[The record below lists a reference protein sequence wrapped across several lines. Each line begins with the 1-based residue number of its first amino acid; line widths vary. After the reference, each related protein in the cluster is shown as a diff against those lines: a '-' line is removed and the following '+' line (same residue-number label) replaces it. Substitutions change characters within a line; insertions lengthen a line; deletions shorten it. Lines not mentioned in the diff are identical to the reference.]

1 MAKSDL
7 ALSISSTSHK
17 RRMSALKQTFGRLR
31 RQCSR
36 RLRPQ
41 PQMEMET
48 RTQVQPKAQL
58 APLGLA
64 LPAPVRDIPRQKSAL
79 LLDLPPELRN
89 AIYEYVLV
97 LEQPIT
103 ITKTS
108 KWTQPGLLRVCKQI
122 RHETASIYYNTNKF
136 RIDCAD
142 MDFTLYLGFENHI
155 NPWYKNFDNVVLFD
169 MGYGQAKWSSLLVLL
184 EAVHEG
190 QTGGL
195 VYRDNVGGLSAAAVG
210 ASRMVFD
217 LRRAPWADVETALE
231 FYKKAVV
238 DSGANWTWA

>member
-7 ALSISSTSHK
+7 APSISSSS
-17 RRMSALKQTFGRLR
+17 RRRHMATIKQTFGRLR
-31 RQCSR
+31 RSCSR
-36 RLRPQ
+36 RLRP
-41 PQMEMET
+41 PSQMEMET
-48 RTQVQPKAQL
+48 RTQMQPKAL

-64 LPAPVRDIPRQKSAL
+64 IPAPVRDIPRQTSAL

-97 LEQPIT
+97 IEQPIT

-122 RHETASIYYNTNKF
+122 RHEAASLYYNTNKF

-142 MDFTLYLGFENHI
+142 LDFTLYLGFENHI
-155 NPWYKNFDNVVLFD
+155 NPWYENFDNVVLFD
-169 MGYGQAKWSSLLVLL
+169 VGGGQAKWSSLVVLL
-184 EAVHEG
+184 KAVHES

-195 VYRDNVGGLSAAAVG
+195 VYPDDVGGLSAAAVG
-210 ASRMVFD
+210 ASRMVFN
-217 LRRAPWADVETALE
+217 LRRAPWSDVETALE

-238 DSGANWTWA
+238 DSGADWTWA